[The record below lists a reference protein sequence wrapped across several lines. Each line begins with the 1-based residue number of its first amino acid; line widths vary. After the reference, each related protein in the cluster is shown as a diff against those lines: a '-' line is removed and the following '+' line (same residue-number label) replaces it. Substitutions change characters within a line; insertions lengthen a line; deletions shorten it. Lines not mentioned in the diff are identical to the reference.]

1 MSMPWFGELP
11 KRWNCV
17 RAFALFDENIASNS
31 NLETKTALQFRFG
44 EIVKKTMQE
53 TDENLKRYTP
63 VNVDDIMVNGL
74 NLNYDFV
81 TQRVAIV
88 KEVGAI
94 TSAYISLR
102 PRSTVSP
109 KYTCYL
115 LKTMDSLKLFNGMGT
130 GIRLTLGYSEFKK
143 TMLPLPP
150 RDEQD
155 KIVRF
160 LDWKVSQINK
170 LINAKQKQI
179 ELLREQKSAEIESVL
194 SCISAQTIRCRYLGS
209 LQNGISESEE
219 FFTAGTPFVNYGD
232 VYNNDILPRSV
243 NGLAKANEKQQ
254 KTYSVKIGDVFFT
267 RTSETI
273 DDVGL
278 AAVCEA
284 TIPQA
289 VFSGFIIR
297 FRPQKNKLLNSYA
310 RYFFRSKR
318 VRDYFTQEMN
328 LVTRVSL
335 GQTLLKNLAVLLPD
349 MDMQSIISNQ
359 LDKKCDAIDKLSK
372 KINEEIALF
381 TEYRT
386 KLISDVIVG
395 KIDIRSITKLKSEN
409 IESFVS
415 VDMPYGEY
423 DRG

>member
-1 MSMPWFGELP
+1 MNMPWFGELP

-44 EIVKKTMQE
+44 EIVKKAMQE
-53 TDENLKRYTP
+53 TDENLKKYTL

-88 KEVGAI
+88 KEVGAM

-109 KYTCYL
+109 KYACYL
-115 LKTMDSLKLFNGMGT
+115 LKTMDSQKLLNGMGT

-150 RDEQD
+150 CDEQD

-170 LINAKQKQI
+170 LIKAKQRQI
-179 ELLREQKSAEIESVL
+179 KLLQEQKSAEIENIL
-194 SCISAQTIRCRYLGS
+194 SRISAQTIRIRYLGS
-209 LQNGISESEE
+209 LQNGISESED

-232 VYNNDILPRSV
+232 VYNNDVLPHNV

-254 KTYSVKIGDVFFT
+254 KTYSVERGDIFFT

-273 DDVGL
+273 DEIGL
-278 AAVCEA
+278 TAVCDV

-297 FRPQKNKLLNSYA
+297 FRPHKNKLLNSYA

-335 GQTLLKNLAVLLPD
+335 GQTLLKNLSVLLPD
-349 MDMQSIISNQ
+349 IDMQSTISNQ
-359 LDKKCDAIDKLSK
+359 LDKKCDAIDKLSR
-372 KINEEIALF
+372 KINDEIALF

-409 IESFVS
+409 VESFVG